1 MTYSPWHRCPLSGE
15 TENLA
20 RIQLIPD
27 SVVDEAEIKVM
38 EVSQV
43 ARMEWF
49 WGLKRGG
56 LLYYLAEPH
65 NYIYLRHDI
74 AELYA
79 RFEFLLA
86 PTFKWHS
93 DIILFRKHAGV
104 MDRSARD
111 VSHRRPLTAL
121 SPTGRLYR
129 YAFVP
134 FTDAARKLQE
144 ELKLKPQ
151 TEADLAYGIHPVSR
165 APWLEGCEAFPV
177 VECYAHPYS
186 VSTLAEQIYAYHK
199 LGTRITAEYS
209 LTTLDIVRQW
219 SQDGIQP
226 PEWFVEA
233 PGMDEDDQTLA
244 GSQADG
250 YDISIATQS
259 DATPTPDTTRKRKN
273 RDGDEDTDSVFKWAR
288 GVDPKS
294 RPLEQPPRPP
304 SPIPVRRSERLLK
317 RAYPDGNPPPV
328 FRPESPVRKAP
339 WPTAF
344 GQDPVGHPPAWT
356 RRNGR
361 FPTRRFSSND
371 WAYFCRGVALA
382 APRKS

>member
-1 MTYSPWHRCPLSGE
+1 MSYSPWQRCPLSGAV
-15 TENLA
+15 ENLA

-27 SVVDEAEIKVM
+27 SVVDEDEIKV
-38 EVSQV
+38 
-43 ARMEWF
+43 ARTEWY

-65 NYIYLRHDI
+65 NYIYLRLDI

-86 PTFKWHS
+86 PTFKTHL
-93 DIILFRKHAGV
+93 DIIEFRRYAGV
-104 MDRSARD
+104 MKRPEGDMTP
-111 VSHRRPLTAL
+111 RRPLTAL
-121 SPTGRLYR
+121 SPKGRLYR
-129 YAFVP
+129 YVFVP

-144 ELKLKPQ
+144 ELHLPLQ
-151 TEADLAYGIHPVSR
+151 TEEELAYGVHPVSR
-165 APWLEGCEAFPV
+165 TQWLEGCDASPV

-199 LGTRITAEYS
+199 L
-209 LTTLDIVRQW
+209 
-219 SQDGIQP
+219 
-226 PEWFVEA
+226 EWFIEA

-250 YDISIATQS
+250 YDISIPTQS
-259 DATPTPDTTRKRKN
+259 DAIPTPDTTRKRKI
-273 RDGDEDTDSVFKWAR
+273 RDEEDEFTVRVAKWAR

-294 RPLEQPPRPP
+294 KPFEQPPRPP

-317 RAYPDGNPPPV
+317 RANPDGNPPPV
-328 FRPESPVRKAP
+328 YRPESPVRKAP
-339 WPTAF
+339 WPTAS
-344 GQDPVGHPPAWT
+344 GQDPVGHRPAWT

-382 APRKS
+382 APRNS

>member
-1 MTYSPWHRCPLSGE
+1 MSYSPWHRCPLSGAV
-15 TENLA
+15 ENLA

-27 SVVDEAEIKVM
+27 SVVDEDEIR
-38 EVSQV
+38 V
-43 ARMEWF
+43 ARMEWY

-65 NYIYLRHDI
+65 NYIYLRPDI

-86 PTFKWHS
+86 PTFKTQL
-93 DIILFRKHAGV
+93 DIIEFRRYAGV
-104 MDRSARD
+104 MKRPEGDMTP
-111 VSHRRPLTAL
+111 RRPLTAL
-121 SPTGRLYR
+121 SSEGRLYR
-129 YAFVP
+129 YVFVP

-144 ELKLKPQ
+144 ELHLPLQ
-151 TEADLAYGIHPVSR
+151 TGEDLAYGVHPVSR
-165 APWLEGCEAFPV
+165 TQWLEGCDAFPV

-259 DATPTPDTTRKRKN
+259 DATPTPDTTRKRKI
-273 RDGDEDTDSVFKWAR
+273 RDEDDDTDGILKWAR

-328 FRPESPVRKAP
+328 YRPESPVRKAP

-371 WAYFCRGVALA
+371 WAYFCHGVALA